1 MFRPP
6 PLNASRSIQRI
17 TSVRVYHYEFTKKFY
32 NARGAGRIDE
42 NSLRAFT
49 LSIVAKGTPLLL
61 GRGAAR
67 ADARRR
73 LQGPPDLVLEILLAA
88 LPGLGRLPVPEVHR
102 VEAVLG
108 ILAPGHR
115 AAAVRVS
122 VARVSAARPAELLG
136 GVVLEAPPEVELAP
150 FLEVPRPVWK

>member
-1 MFRPP
+1 MLRPRH
-6 PLNASRSIQRI
+6 STHRDQSKRI
-17 TSVRVYHYEFTKKFY
+17 TSVCVDHYEFTKKFY

-42 NSLRAFT
+42 NSLHAFT
-49 LSIVAKGTPLLL
+49 LSIAKGTPLLL
-61 GRGAAR
+61 GRGAAC

-88 LPGLGRLPVPEVHR
+88 LPSLGRLPVPEVHR

-108 ILAPGHR
+108 VLAPGHR

-122 VARVSAARPAELLG
+122 VARVSADRPAELLG

-150 FLEVPRPVWK
+150 FLEVPRPV